1 MSSLSTTTGDRVG
14 RRDLG
19 RWFPAVLLITFL
31 MHAAV
36 SAIRPMVSYR
46 AIAVGADSLDLGI
59 IASCFALLALVV
71 AVPVGRWVDRRGESR
86 VVVVGGACAIAATS
100 LALIWIDTVWALALS
115 QAILGL
121 GQIMIIVGTQALV
134 ANAGDPRRRD
144 GRFGAF
150 TVVVSLGQ
158 LAGPALLAAGGANG
172 ITTEATS
179 GGTTAVFLACLAMS
193 GTALLVALTL
203 KITPEHRFAGQTSI
217 AAAPSPAS
225 SMAALRQ
232 VMAVPSMPRAMLA
245 SLTVLTSIDILAV
258 YLPAYG
264 EANDLSVETIGL
276 LLAARAAAS
285 IASRLAMLP
294 LLRLFG
300 RRRLLVLSI
309 ALPALALVPF
319 VFIDHLVVQYSAM
332 VVVGLGLGLGQPVTL
347 SWVASRAP
355 REVRGTA
362 IGVRLSGNRLGQ
374 IVLPVAVGALAGVTG
389 LLTVF
394 ISLTVLLSVSA
405 IVVWGGSL
413 DDEPSEGRHPPP
425 A

>member
-1 MSSLSTTTGDRVG
+1 MSSSSARTGDGIG
-14 RRDLG
+14 RHDVG
-19 RWFPAVLLITFL
+19 RWFPAVLVITFL
-31 MHAAV
+31 MQAAI

-59 IASCFALLALVV
+59 IASSFALLSLIV
-71 AVPVGRWVDRRGESR
+71 AVPVGRWVDRWGEPR
-86 VVVVGGACAIAATS
+86 FVVAGACAIAATS
-100 LALIWIDTVWALALS
+100 LALVWIDTVWALALS
-115 QAILGL
+115 QATLGL
-121 GQIMIIVGTQALV
+121 GQIMMIVGTQALV
-134 ANAGDPRRRD
+134 ANAGDPMRRD

-158 LAGPALLAAGGANG
+158 LAGPALLAGGGASG
-172 ITTEATS
+172 ITTEST
-179 GGTTAVFLACLAMS
+179 GEGTTAIFLAALAMS

-203 KITPEHRFAGQTSI
+203 RVRPEHRFGEQTSN
-217 AAAPSPAS
+217 AAVQSPAS
-225 SMAALRQ
+225 SVAALRQ
-232 VMAVPSMPRAMLA
+232 VMAVRGMPRAMLA

-264 EANDLSVETIGL
+264 EANDISVQTVGF

-294 LLRLFG
+294 LIRVFG
-300 RRRLLVLSI
+300 MRWLLVLSM

-319 VFIDHLVVQYSAM
+319 ALVDSLVMRYAAI
-332 VVVGLGLGLGQPVTL
+332 VVVGLGLGLGQPITL

-374 IVLPVAVGALAGVTG
+374 TVLPVAVGGLAGVTG
-389 LLTVF
+389 LLNVF
-394 ISLTVLLSVSA
+394 ISLTVMLSLSA
-405 IVVWGGSL
+405 IVVLGASF
-413 DDEPSEGRHPPP
+413 DDEPSEGQRPPP